1 MPVLHVVSGSPQG
14 SQALAHCLPRIQEGD
29 ALLLS
34 ENGVYA
40 ALADSEGCRRLE
52 ASLGLSVYVLTPD
65 LEARGIGLEE
75 LCPGVQRVDYEGFVD
90 LAVRYPIILSW
101 F

>member
-14 SQALAHCLPRIQEGD
+14 SHALAHCLARVQEGD

-40 ALADSEGCRRLE
+40 ALVDSAACR
-52 ASLGLSVYVLTPD
+52 SLNVFPRLSVYALTPD
-65 LEARGIGLEE
+65 LEARGIAFDE
-75 LCPGVQRVDYEGFVD
+75 LWPGVERIDYEGFVD
-90 LAVRYPIILSW
+90 LAVRYPISLSW